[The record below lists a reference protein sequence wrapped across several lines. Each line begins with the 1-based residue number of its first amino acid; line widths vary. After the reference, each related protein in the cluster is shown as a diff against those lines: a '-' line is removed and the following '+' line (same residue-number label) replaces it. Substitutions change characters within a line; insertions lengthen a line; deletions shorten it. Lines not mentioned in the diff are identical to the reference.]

1 MTIEN
6 KNDDYERQS
15 RRGNQQMTTNRTNRR
30 TIANRL
36 IKTLGAFTIFAS
48 IWVVLYHIASVIDP
62 LGLISSLAAIAFLS
76 AAVAL
81 LANLVVASSLLRI

>member
-1 MTIEN
+1 
-6 KNDDYERQS
+6 
-15 RRGNQQMTTNRTNRR
+15 MTTGQRATRR
-30 TIANRL
+30 KIANRL
-36 IKTLGAFTIFAS
+36 IKTLAAFTISAV

-81 LANLVVASSLLRI
+81 LANLVVASSLLRL